1 MVISPY
7 DIARRNAMKRY
18 VRQQHK
24 AAEEFAQRMRHALPN
39 RKMAFKLYG
48 SVARGESKWDSDVDV
63 FLRADQMDKAL
74 LQIKSQLAFDVSL
87 DYDVVLSVV
96 TYSDEVQYTPFI
108 EHVKSEGIAI

>member
-1 MVISPY
+1 M
-7 DIARRNAMKRY
+7 RRY

-24 AAEEFAQRMRHALPN
+24 AAEEFAQRMRRSLPD

-48 SVARGESKWDSDVDV
+48 SVARGESRWDSDVDV

-96 TYSDEVQYTPFI
+96 TYSDEEYGDRSIQYTPFI

>member
-1 MVISPY
+1 M
-7 DIARRNAMKRY
+7 RRY
-18 VRQQHK
+18 VWQQHK
-24 AAEEFAQRMRHALPN
+24 AAEEFAQRMRRSLPD

-48 SVARGESKWDSDVDV
+48 SVARGESRWDSDVDV
-63 FLRADQMDKAL
+63 FLRADQIDKFL

-96 TYSDEVQYTPFI
+96 TYSDEEYGDRSIQYTPFI